1 MEERSQPRVRV
12 AMELDRRGRETGQRR
27 SERDEHGQRSRAVRR
42 VLVVIL
48 LLNAAVFAA
57 KALYALWSD
66 SLAIGSDAIHSLA
79 DAAANV
85 IGLVVL
91 RFADAPPDQ
100 GHPYGHRKLEVV
112 AAAAIGISVAIAAAN
127 FAWEAID
134 ALTHGREAP
143 ATSALGFAVIGGTF
157 VINLIVARYEAR
169 RARELD
175 SAFLAADAAHTASDL
190 FVTAGVAASFTATY
204 FGVAW
209 ADPVGALIVI
219 LFIGRIAWG
228 ILSSNVTILVD
239 RAVVD
244 ADRVAQVARA
254 VPGVSDVHRVRSRGT
269 EAAAQLDLHLLV
281 DGDMPLR
288 EAHAI
293 AHQVEEVLR
302 REMPGIEDVTIHMEP
317 EDDPE
322 EGL

>member
-1 MEERSQPRVRV
+1 VEEPRHRSRV
-12 AMELDRRGRETGQRR
+12 AMDLDRRGRETGQRR
-27 SERDEHGQRSRAVRR
+27 SERDDHSQRSRAVRR

-57 KALYALWSD
+57 KALYALRSG
-66 SLAIGSDAIHSLA
+66 SLAIASDAIHSLA

-127 FAWEAID
+127 FGWEAIN
-134 ALTHGREAP
+134 ALTHGHDAP
-143 ATSALGFAVIGGTF
+143 ATSPLGFVVIGGTWI
-157 VINLIVARYEAR
+157 VNLIVARYEAR

-190 FVTAGVAASFTATY
+190 LVTAGVAASFTASY
-204 FGVAW
+204 FGAAW
-209 ADPVGALIVI
+209 ADPVGALLII
-219 LFIGRIAWG
+219 LFIGRIAWK

-244 ADRVAQVARA
+244 ADRVAEVARA

-269 EAAAQLDLHLLV
+269 DAAAQVDLHLLV

-293 AHQVEEVLR
+293 AHQVEEKLR
-302 REMPGIEDVTIHMEP
+302 VAMPAIDDVTIHMEP

>member
-1 MEERSQPRVRV
+1 MD
-12 AMELDRRGRETGQRR
+12 LDRRGRDTGERR
-27 SERDEHGQRSRAVRR
+27 SAREQHTRRSREVRR
-42 VLVVIL
+42 VLVIIL

-57 KALYALWSD
+57 KALYAYWSD
-66 SLAIGSDAIHSLA
+66 SLAIASDAIHSLA

-127 FAWEAID
+127 FAWDAIN
-134 ALTHGREAP
+134 ALVHGHAAP
-143 ATSALGFAVIGGTF
+143 ETSALGFAVIGGTF
-157 VINLIVARYEAR
+157 IVNLIVARYEAR

-204 FGVAW
+204 FGAAW
-209 ADPVGALIVI
+209 ADPAGALVII
-219 LFIGRIAWG
+219 LFIGRIAWS

-244 ADRVAQVARA
+244 ADRVAEVARA

-269 EAAAQLDLHLLV
+269 EAAAQIDLHLLV

-293 AHQVEEVLR
+293 AHQVEARLR
-302 REMPGIEDVTIHMEP
+302 GEMPAIDDVTIHMEP

>member
-1 MEERSQPRVRV
+1 MEP
-12 AMELDRRGRETGQRR
+12 DRRGRETGPRR
-27 SERDEHGQRSRAVRR
+27 SERDEHVQRGRAVRR

-57 KALYALWSD
+57 KALYAFWSD
-66 SLAIGSDAIHSLA
+66 SLAIASDAIHSLA

-91 RFADAPPDQ
+91 RFADAPPDR

-127 FAWEAID
+127 FAWDAIN
-134 ALTHGREAP
+134 ALMSGREAP
-143 ATSALGFAVIGGTF
+143 ATSPLGFAVIGGTF
-157 VINLIVARYEAR
+157 VINVIVARYEAR

-209 ADPVGALIVI
+209 ADPVGALIII
-219 LFIGRIAWG
+219 LFIGRIAWS

-269 EAAAQLDLHLLV
+269 AAAAQIDLHLLV

-293 AHQVEEVLR
+293 AHRVEERLR
-302 REMPGIEDVTIHMEP
+302 REMPAIEDVTIHMEP
-317 EDDPE
+317 EGDPE